1 MHKLA
6 MKMLAMKT
14 INKRIITSSNMFD
27 KIENEIW
34 ILKMLK
40 NDHIIRLYDH
50 FETLDYFVIITDISE
65 YGDLMKYVWKRW
77 KLSESLAKKFIV

>member
-65 YGDLMKYVWKRW
+65 YGDLMKYVWKWW